1 MNGTSSLKNISKNFP
16 IEWSLSWIEALLLI
30 GGGVMAV
37 VLHRA
42 LDTSLGLPGHHG
54 IEWMAIMIIGR
65 VSSKYR
71 GAGTLTSI
79 GASFASVLPFL
90 HGDNPL
96 TWIYYLLPG
105 PVMDLAFRY
114 LPRYA
119 NERSSPVDKLWFMV
133 LLGGFA
139 HATKPVGQ
147 LTVNLL
153 TGWPIGSFRF
163 GVVYPFASHL
173 LFGMIGGLLGA
184 LIVLGVRQ
192 FSNKEINS

>member
-1 MNGTSSLKNISKNFP
+1 MNGTSSLKKISKSFP
-16 IEWSLSWIEALLLI
+16 TEWTLPWWEVLLLI
-30 GGGVMAV
+30 GSGVAAV
-37 VLHRA
+37 ILHRS
-42 LDTSLGLPGHHG
+42 LDMSLGLPGHHG
-54 IEWMAIMIIGR
+54 IEWMALMILGR
-65 VSSKYR
+65 ASSKFR

-90 HGDNPL
+90 HGDNPF
-96 TWIYYLLPG
+96 TWLYYLLPG

-119 NERSSPVDKLWFMV
+119 DKIWFMA

-139 HATKPVGQ
+139 HMTKPIGQ

-163 GVVYPFASHL
+163 GVVYPFASHIF
-173 LFGMIGGLLGA
+173 FGMIGGLLGA
-184 LIVLGVRQ
+184 LVVLGIRHA
-192 FSNKEINS
+192 SKNS

>member
-1 MNGTSSLKNISKNFP
+1 MNGTSSLKTASKAFQT
-16 IEWSLSWIEALLLI
+16 EWSLSWFEALLLL
-30 GGGVMAV
+30 GCGTLAV
-37 VLHRA
+37 VLHRTM
-42 LDTSLGLPGHHG
+42 DNGMGLPGHHG
-54 IEWMAIMIIGR
+54 IEWMALMIIGR
-65 VSSKYR
+65 ASSRYR

-90 HGDNPL
+90 RGDNPF

-119 NERSSPVDKLWFMV
+119 NKLWFMV

-139 HATKPVGQ
+139 HMTKPIGQ
-147 LTVNLL
+147 VTMNLL
-153 TGWPIGSFRF
+153 TGWPVGSFRF

-173 LFGMIGGLLGA
+173 FFGMIGGLLGA
-184 LIVLGVRQ
+184 LVVLG
-192 FSNKEINS
+192 INRYSKKSDQGE

>member
-1 MNGTSSLKNISKNFP
+1 MNGILSQKTVLKAFP
-16 IEWSLSWIEALLLI
+16 TDWTLKWWEALLLF
-30 GGGVMAV
+30 GGGALAV

-42 LDTSLGLPGHHG
+42 FDMSLGLPGHHG
-54 IEWMAIMIIGR
+54 IEWMALMILGR
-65 VSSKYR
+65 ASSRFR

-79 GASFASVLPFL
+79 GASFVSTLPFL
-90 HGDNPL
+90 HGGNPF

-119 NERSSPVDKLWFMV
+119 DKFWFMV

-139 HATKPVGQ
+139 HMTKPIGQ
-147 LTVNLL
+147 VTVNLL
-153 TGWPIGSFRF
+153 TGWPVGSFRF

-173 LFGMIGGLLGA
+173 LFGMVGGLLGA
-184 LIVLGVRQ
+184 LVVLGIHRYSQ
-192 FSNKEINS
+192 KYS

>member
-1 MNGTSSLKNISKNFP
+1 MEQRIHRNHYRVKFSVIPVKYTQ
-16 IEWSLSWIEALLLI
+16 LI
-30 GGGVMAV
+30 
-37 VLHRA
+37 HC
-42 LDTSLGLPGHHG
+42 
-54 IEWMAIMIIGR
+54 
-65 VSSKYR
+65 
-71 GAGTLTSI
+71 
-79 GASFASVLPFL
+79 
-90 HGDNPL
+90 
-96 TWIYYLLPG
+96 YLLPG
-105 PVMDLAFRY
+105 PIMDLAFRY

-184 LIVLGVRQ
+184 LIVFGIRHL
-192 FSNKEINS
+192 SPKTEK

>member
-1 MNGTSSLKNISKNFP
+1 MNGTSSLKTASKAFP
-16 IEWSLSWIEALLLI
+16 TEWSLTWIEALLLI

-37 VLHRA
+37 ILHRA
-42 LDTSLGLPGHHG
+42 LDMSLGLPGHHG
-54 IEWMAIMIIGR
+54 IEWMAIMILGR
-65 VSSKYR
+65 ASSKFR

-90 HGDNPL
+90 HGDNPM

-119 NERSSPVDKLWFMV
+119 NKLWFMV
-133 LLGGFA
+133 LLGGLA
-139 HATKPVGQ
+139 HMTKPIGQ
-147 LTVNLL
+147 LTANLI

-163 GVVYPFASHL
+163 GIVYPFASHL
-173 LFGMIGGLLGA
+173 FFGMIGGLLGA
-184 LIVLGVRQ
+184 MVVLGISRI
-192 FSNKEINS
+192 SPKNDK

>member
-1 MNGTSSLKNISKNFP
+1 MNGISSPRNTSRSYP
-16 IEWSLSWIEALLLI
+16 TEWSLAWLEALLLI

-42 LDTSLGLPGHHG
+42 IDLSLALPGHHG
-54 IEWMAIMIIGR
+54 IEWMAILLIGR
-65 VSSKYR
+65 ASSKYR
-71 GAGTLTSI
+71 GAGTLTSMA
-79 GASFASVLPFL
+79 ASFASVLPFL
-90 HGDNPL
+90 HGNNPF

-119 NERSSPVDKLWFMV
+119 NKLWFMV

-139 HATKPVGQ
+139 HMTKPIGQ
-147 LTVNLL
+147 LTVNLI
-153 TGWPIGSFRF
+153 TGWPVGSFRF

-184 LIVLGVRQ
+184 LIVLGVRRMSQ
-192 FSNKEINS
+192 RTEK

>member
-1 MNGTSSLKNISKNFP
+1 MNGTSSLKTASKAFP
-16 IEWSLSWIEALLLI
+16 TEWSLTWIEALLLI

-42 LDTSLGLPGHHG
+42 LDMSLGLPGHHG
-54 IEWMAIMIIGR
+54 IEWMAIMILGR
-65 VSSKYR
+65 ASSKFR

-90 HGDNPL
+90 HGDNPF

-119 NERSSPVDKLWFMV
+119 NKLWFMV

-139 HATKPVGQ
+139 HMTKPIGQ
-147 LTVNLL
+147 LTINLL

-184 LIVLGVRQ
+184 MVVFGINR
-192 FSNKEINS
+192 FSNKPNKG